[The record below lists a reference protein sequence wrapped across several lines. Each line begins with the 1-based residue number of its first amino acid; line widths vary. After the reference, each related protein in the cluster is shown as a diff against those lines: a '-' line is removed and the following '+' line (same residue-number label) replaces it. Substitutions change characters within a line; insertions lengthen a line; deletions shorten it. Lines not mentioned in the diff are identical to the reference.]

1 MEAKYLFTLFVCVE
15 DVTTKRCRYYRKPMV
30 LPVPPCNGMML
41 WISSEL
47 NDDVRYEIDHLSWY
61 SDDRGLCVEVST
73 EDTAEEDLLN
83 AGFVATDFKYT

>member
-1 MEAKYLFTLFVCVE
+1 
-15 DVTTKRCRYYRKPMV
+15 
-30 LPVPPCNGMML
+30 MML